1 MTGKKGV
8 KDLKNVSGNYL
19 DDDELDGVVGGYNSV
34 VEIMPDSSGQ
44 GMQHLH
50 LPPRDTGAVALVSSS
65 DDIVERAKEF
75 CGSKK

>member
-44 GMQHLH
+44 GMQCQY

-65 DDIVERAKEF
+65 DDIVEHAKEF
-75 CGSKK
+75 CGLKK